1 MTSADSTEMTMSTLV
16 IKNLPEALHV
26 RLKEQAERNRR
37 SVTKEVVTLIETG
50 LEGGRAPI
58 PLPPL
63 VKLRGGRKVTI
74 GELEAAIAEGQE

>member
-1 MTSADSTEMTMSTLV
+1 MSTLV
-16 IKNLPEALHV
+16 IKNLPDALHA

-50 LEGGRAPI
+50 LGVGRAPM

-63 VKLRGGRKVTI
+63 VKLRGGHKVTI
-74 GELEAAIAEGQE
+74 DELEAAIAEGQE